1 MKRETAT
8 IRLCK
13 PHLICDKSIFSIYVL
28 LKTIFYALYEI
39 KTQENKSGGIAIIV
53 FSIIIL
59 TFATLFIFIK

>member
-1 MKRETAT
+1 MV
-8 IRLCK
+8 
-13 PHLICDKSIFSIYVL
+13 DIFFNFLFIIFNIYVL

-59 TFATLFIFIK
+59 TFATLFIFIKGF

>member
-1 MKRETAT
+1 MVN
-8 IRLCK
+8 IFFNFLF
-13 PHLICDKSIFSIYVL
+13 IIFSIYVL

-59 TFATLFIFIK
+59 TFATLFIFIKGL

>member
-1 MKRETAT
+1 MDPVTRVQISA
-8 IRLCK
+8 
-13 PHLICDKSIFSIYVL
+13 PAPL

>member
-1 MKRETAT
+1 MVD
-8 IRLCK
+8 IFFNFLF
-13 PHLICDKSIFSIYVL
+13 IIFSIYVL

-59 TFATLFIFIK
+59 T